1 MTNEN
6 KSDFE
11 LQMEQLYMWKLL
23 EEKCKKKGDRR
34 TPALIFDV
42 GEYAV
47 LKSKAIIRY
56 MKEFTLHD
64 SVHMFNML
72 HIIIE
77 KLLSEEIMDSLSI
90 PDCEEG
96 SV

>member
-1 MTNEN
+1 MKIIKAILN
-6 KSDFE
+6 
-11 LQMEQLYMWKLL
+11 
-23 EEKCKKKGDRR
+23 CKWNNYICGNYWRKNGDRR
-34 TPALIFDV
+34 TPALIFNV

-72 HIIIE
+72 HIIE
-77 KLLSEEIMDSLSI
+77 KLLSVDIVDI
-90 PDCEEG
+90 NVNFPIG
-96 SV
+96 VFT

>member
-1 MTNEN
+1 MTNENN

-23 EEKCKKKGDRR
+23 EEKCRKNGDRR
-34 TPALIFDV
+34 TPALIFNV

-64 SVHMFNML
+64 SC
-72 HIIIE
+72 
-77 KLLSEEIMDSLSI
+77 LLYTSEQQAIRDKFLST
-90 PDCEEG
+90 DKQKR
-96 SV
+96 